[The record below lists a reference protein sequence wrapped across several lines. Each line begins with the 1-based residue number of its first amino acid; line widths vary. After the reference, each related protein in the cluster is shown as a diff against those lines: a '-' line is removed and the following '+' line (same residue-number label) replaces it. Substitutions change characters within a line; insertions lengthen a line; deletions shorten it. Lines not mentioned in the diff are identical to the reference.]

1 LISESRAAGIAK
13 NQLVV
18 FGGFIKP
25 GCQFGVVNKLNPG
38 EFSHHIDMAFPWDIT
53 QNIKPD
59 SWTGSAAL
67 ARFREIVQFTP
78 QLRDEFPGL
87 I

>member
-1 LISESRAAGIAK
+1 
-13 NQLVV
+13 
-18 FGGFIKP
+18 
-25 GCQFGVVNKLNPG
+25 
-38 EFSHHIDMAFPWDIT
+38 MAFPWDIT